1 MGNRNSNINTNTN
14 TNPTTIIKKK
24 IIDPKYWHSVAS
36 CTFDRSGTYL
46 AAGYAS
52 GAAAA
57 HCIASRT
64 LACAWTPPPVNDHY
78 QHQHPHPHPHQHLQ
92 SSDGRHVVGND
103 DMNTND
109 IDNNNT
115 AIDDGI
121 EKVNDDNDEEMEV
134 EEKEEKEEN
143 EEKEEEKK
151 KEEKE

>member
-14 TNPTTIIKKK
+14 TNTTTIIKKK

-78 QHQHPHPHPHQHLQ
+78 QHQHPHPHQHQQ

-103 DMNTND
+103 AIIGNNDRNTND
-109 IDNNNT
+109 INNINND
-115 AIDDGI
+115 AMD
-121 EKVNDDNDEEMEV
+121 DDN
-134 EEKEEKEEN
+134 KL
-143 EEKEEEKK
+143 
-151 KEEKE
+151 